1 MAEPAGARASRP
13 MRCVRLNLLP
23 ERGAGGQSNNR
34 DSRPVSITAAL
45 VFLIQLLGGE
55 GKGEVRGQGTGYRE
69 QGRGN

>member
-1 MAEPAGARASRP
+1 MIIAGDECITFFAMRAGKSPSSARSD
-13 MRCVRLNLLP
+13 
-23 ERGAGGQSNNR
+23 NR
-34 DSRPVSITAAL
+34 DTRPARITAAL